1 MEGGEGSPQKGRH
14 CSALPVKSALPCGWL
29 WRCGEVR
36 GQRLSGL
43 GAGADGAP
51 PPKQGPGG
59 LQEPRLLAR
68 SESPPP
74 PPTSVGLP
82 VPGTSASP
90 WGAIWE
96 AITALF
102 NFFFFS

>member
-1 MEGGEGSPQKGRH
+1 MGSG
-14 CSALPVKSALPCGWL
+14 SAGWELGQTELPHPNRAL
-29 WRCGEVR
+29 
-36 GQRLSGL
+36 
-43 GAGADGAP
+43 
-51 PPKQGPGG
+51 GG